1 MNNKGDDRQLLP
13 EETSDQE
20 RIIFDVPPALL
31 VPHTGY
37 IPDSY
42 SAMGH
47 TDFTEKGRRT
57 SSSVPWWMMFT
68 GWFVAGMVIFSVVA
82 PISLLKFILLA
93 VVVLLPLVLLWYGIT
108 TKPPTSRVNQ
118 D

>member
-1 MNNKGDDRQLLP
+1 MNNKSNDQQFLP
-13 EETSDQE
+13 DETSDQE
-20 RIIFDVPPALL
+20 RIIFDVPPMLL

-47 TDFTEKGRRT
+47 ADSTGKGCHTRSRF
-57 SSSVPWWMMFT
+57 PWWIIFT
-68 GWFVAGMVIFSVVA
+68 GWFVAGIVLFSVVA
-82 PISLLKFILLA
+82 PIPLLKLICLA
-93 VVVLLPLVLLWYGIT
+93 AVVLLPLVLLWYGIT
-108 TKPPTSRVNQ
+108 AKPLMGKVNQ